1 MFDSDTPVSLFRTQ
15 IKILRSSLP
24 GVLDGQAGAVHDS
37 RIATRRI
44 REVLPLLTRHHQ
56 QPNPEDDLYN
66 RFRRLGRSLG
76 RVRDADVRLAL
87 LSSLETRM
95 PHAAP
100 QLVVLRQ
107 QREQERLRLLRKLIK
122 RLERLEAPRL
132 IQQLTEHKTTWSGKM
147 PWRIKLR
154 PMWKQ
159 ELYSTV
165 NLRAKAAADA
175 MAHATGVYF
184 PARLHA
190 ARIAIKKLRY
200 TMEIVDSV
208 GAADRRGAIQELKK
222 AQDVLGDIH
231 DRQELM
237 DHLLNTA
244 PQGEPEP
251 HGEIALLHQV
261 IEAEIHELHSR
272 YLARRESLLAICQPS
287 AARRP
292 VLLPS
297 MLTAGAMALSTG
309 VLAFRRRRAS

>member
-15 IKILRSSLP
+15 IQILRSGLP
-24 GVLDGQAGAVHDS
+24 GVLDGQAGAIHDS

-44 REVLPLLTRHHQ
+44 RELLPLLTRHHHQ
-56 QPNPEDDLYN
+56 QPDPADDLYK

-107 QREQERLRLLRKLIK
+107 QREQERLQLLRKLIK
-122 RLERLEAPRL
+122 RLERIEAPRL
-132 IQQLTEHKTTWSGKM
+132 VQALAEQTTTWPGKLA
-147 PWRIKLR
+147 WRIKLR

-159 ELYSTV
+159 ELHATV
-165 NLRAKAAADA
+165 NQRAKAAADA

-184 PARLHA
+184 PARLHG

-200 TMEIVDSV
+200 TMEIVDNS
-208 GAADRRGAIQELKK
+208 GAADRRSAIQELKK

-237 DHLLNTA
+237 DHLLSA
-244 PQGEPEP
+244 VAQGEPD
-251 HGEIALLHQV
+251 GEIALLRQV
-261 IEAEIHELHSR
+261 IDAEIHQLHSR
-272 YLARRESLLAICQPS
+272 YLARREGLLAICQPT
-287 AARRP
+287 AARRAI
-292 VLLPS
+292 LIPS
-297 MLTAGAMALSTG
+297 MLTAGAMALSSS
-309 VLAFRRRRAS
+309 VFVYRRRRAS

>member
-15 IKILRSSLP
+15 IEILRTSLP

-44 REVLPLLTRHHQ
+44 RELLPLLTRHHQ
-56 QPNPEDDLYN
+56 QPDPTDDLYK

-95 PHAAP
+95 PQAAP
-100 QLVVLRQ
+100 QLVVLQQ

-132 IQQLTEHKTTWSGKM
+132 IQQLADNKTAWSGKL
-147 PWRIKLR
+147 PWRMKLR

-159 ELYSTV
+159 ELYTTV
-165 NLRAKAAADA
+165 NHRAKAATDA

-200 TMEIVDSV
+200 AMEIVDSA
-208 GAADRRGAIQELKK
+208 GAADRRSAIQELKK

-237 DHLLNTA
+237 DYLDAAH
-244 PQGEPEP
+244 GEPDT
-251 HGEIALLHQV
+251 HGDIALLRQV
-261 IEAEIHELHSR
+261 IDAEIRQLHSR
-272 YLARRESLLAICQPS
+272 YLARREGLLAICQPP
-287 AARRP
+287 AARRA
-292 VLLPS
+292 LLSPS

-309 VLAFRRRRAS
+309 VLAFRRRHAS